1 MTEPCS
7 EGETLGKI
15 LARVS
20 GHLDALAAQVF
31 TIEQAVGA
39 TVLRSGNT
47 SGATITEIQGLDFL
61 RQSLEDMALLMHLL
75 NKREKALNSGD
86 SDLQRI
92 AQRLKLNSTQKLLR
106 SDVCKK
112 RQIETETSGEL
123 DLF

>member
-7 EGETLGKI
+7 EGETVGKI

-75 NKREKALNSGD
+75 NKREQAQNSGD

-92 AQRLKLNSTQKLLR
+92 AQRLKLNSTQKLL
-106 SDVCKK
+106 SSEVCQN